1 MACHRAKV
9 IRSVKRSS
17 QSENSIVELEAL
29 FKYSLQTLLFPPGIN
44 IVLLI
49 LGWLLWQRAR
59 AVAMTAIGISVF
71 TLYAFS
77 MPWMA
82 NRLMGSLQPYPPLQ
96 PYQMMD
102 LPAGSA
108 IVILGGGRNEKAE
121 EYGGIDTVGTYSLER
136 LRYGSYLA
144 KKLNLPILV
153 TGGTVFGEA
162 TPEAVLMN
170 QSLIEDFN
178 VTPKWLESESH
189 TTAENAIFSAR
200 VLKTNKIENV
210 FLVSHAWHL
219 PRAVAEFEKQGL
231 KVTPAPLGFIS
242 DSELRHGPLPYLP
255 SSAALHISKLALRE
269 QVGRVWYKLIY

>member
-1 MACHRAKV
+1 M
-9 IRSVKRSS
+9 
-17 QSENSIVELEAL
+17 ELEAVL
-29 FKYSLQTLLFPPGIN
+29 KYSLQTLLFPPGIN
-44 IVLLI
+44 IVLLV

-59 AVAMTAIGISVF
+59 AIAMTAIGISVF
-71 TLYAFS
+71 TLYVLS

-82 NRLMGSLQPYPPLQ
+82 NRLMGSLQPYPPLL
-96 PYQMMD
+96 PYQMQD
-102 LPAGSA
+102 LPANTA

-170 QSLIEDFN
+170 QSLIEDFS

-200 VLKTNKIENV
+200 ILKNDKVENIL
-210 FLVSHAWHL
+210 LVSHAWHL
-219 PRAVAEFEKQGL
+219 PRAVTEFEKQGL

-242 DSELRHGPLPYLP
+242 DSELKHGPLPYLP

-269 QVGRVWYKLIY
+269 QLGRVWYKLIY